1 MVTSAEWHVS
11 GAAVASSRASFQ
23 PLSRG
28 GLPGRVEECLADSV
42 AGLEMDNR
50 DDRSLFMAGVSLHT
64 LGNFTAALD
73 MSVG

>member
-1 MVTSAEWHVS
+1 
-11 GAAVASSRASFQ
+11 
-23 PLSRG
+23 LSRG